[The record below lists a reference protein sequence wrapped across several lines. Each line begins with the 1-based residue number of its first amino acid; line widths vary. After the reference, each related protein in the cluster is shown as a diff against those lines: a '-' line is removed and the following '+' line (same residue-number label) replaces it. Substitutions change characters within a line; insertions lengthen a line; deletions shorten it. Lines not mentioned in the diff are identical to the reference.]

1 MAMHG
6 IAEEQTRIRRFI
18 VELERK
24 NEQQANRIRLL
35 KEREA
40 ASRGGMEQAEEGRRA
55 LAQENAALR
64 DERNR
69 LKAELDAMYE
79 ASTALWEIRGPELE
93 AENENLREALASLT
107 QRFEGQRELVN
118 SLLKQGRARFEQG
131 NLPGMAADSCGP
143 VAAGTATRVAPRS
156 ICAASGCSS
165 SAALSAW
172 SRCTANLLKGAAAS
186 SITTTARCRAARASS
201 SGASGARTS
210 SSAP

>member
-79 ASTALWEIRGPELE
+79 ASTALWEIRGP
-93 AENENLREALASLT
+93 
-107 QRFEGQRELVN
+107 
-118 SLLKQGRARFEQG
+118 
-131 NLPGMAADSCGP
+131 
-143 VAAGTATRVAPRS
+143 GT
-156 ICAASGCSS
+156 
-165 SAALSAW
+165 
-172 SRCTANLLKGAAAS
+172 
-186 SITTTARCRAARASS
+186 
-201 SGASGARTS
+201 
-210 SSAP
+210 